1 MDFKNR
7 KALHN
12 YETKESYS
20 AGMVLPGWVVKA
32 IRSGKVDLKD
42 AYVQFGREGKLAVV
56 KNFRATPGAATPQSY
71 IAGGDEYRLLL
82 TKSEMHRL
90 WVKQQEGGVAFPVL
104 GLTQKN
110 GRFKLEFALAVGR
123 KAFDKRR
130 FEKKR
135 EWERRTKE

>member
-1 MDFKNR
+1 MILKNR

-12 YETKESYS
+12 YETKEKYS

-32 IRSGKVDLKD
+32 IRNGRVDLKD
-42 AYVQFGREGKLAVV
+42 AYVRFEKEGSRAVV
-56 KNFRATPGAATPQSY
+56 KNFKATPEASTPLSY
-71 IAGGDEYRLLL
+71 ITGGDEYPLLL
-82 TKSEMHRL
+82 TRAEMHRL